1 MARGGARADGQA
13 AMPPKGTQKDLEKVL
28 RDFFTNQAAS
38 STKASSG
45 GISFEQALLFDEIM
59 LNSWFQ
65 ESGMT
70 IKDRADWLQ
79 YIRQYKDDFSHQ
91 STEAI
96 EDELSSK
103 MLFDAL
109 LFVVGITLIAEVES
123 TEMQAAWNTDVTTF
137 ASRDEPLVHAG
148 TYDAILPL
156 MTFIVT
162 SSTGI
167 ALVVGFTIF
176 TCLRYERPLDM
187 VEADKFYARFK
198 WAYLGSY
205 VCTYAAILL
214 IPFSCYELHLVKTR
228 DLGIRK
234 FMNIYGILVYVVLLL
249 FLIWSLFKA
258 RYWRFKVLAMRGEN
272 KVPYMINS
280 HNRRESLKRLQS
292 QTWSQTLE
300 SYGVMPLSP
309 ASKQRTKQRL
319 GHLSDTSNIPPQKTA
334 SPASEQAQPTPR
346 TASSLH
352 A

>member
-1 MARGGARADGQA
+1 MAARADGQA
-13 AMPPKGTQKDLEKVL
+13 AMPPKGTQKDLEKDL
-28 RDFFTNQAAS
+28 RD
-38 STKASSG
+38 KASSG
-45 GISFEQALLFDEIM
+45 GISFEQALLFDEIV

-162 SSTGI
+162 SCTGI

-176 TCLRYERPLDM
+176 TCLRYERPRDI
-187 VEADKFYARFK
+187 VEADKFYACFK

-228 DLGIRK
+228 DLGVRK

-249 FLIWSLFKA
+249 FLFWSLSKA
-258 RYWRFKVLAMRGEN
+258 CYWRSKVLAMRGEN
-272 KVPYMINS
+272 WRFKVPYMI
-280 HNRRESLKRLQS
+280 NRRESLKRLKS
-292 QTWSQTLE
+292 QTLSQTLE
-300 SYGVMPLSP
+300 SYVVTPASKSP

-319 GHLSDTSNIPPQKTA
+319 GHSSDTSNIPPKKTA

>member
-1 MARGGARADGQA
+1 ME
-13 AMPPKGTQKDLEKVL
+13 KDL
-28 RDFFTNQAAS
+28 RDFFTNHQAAS

-70 IKDRADWLQ
+70 IKDRAFWLQ
-79 YIRQYKDDFSHQ
+79 NIRQYKDDFSHQ

-96 EDELSSK
+96 EGELSSK

-109 LFVVGITLIAEVES
+109 LFVVGITLPSGVQNA
-123 TEMQAAWNTDVTTF
+123 EMQAAWQTDVATF
-137 ASRDEPLVHAG
+137 ASRNELLVHAG
-148 TYDAILPL
+148 TYDAVLPL
-156 MTFIVT
+156 ITFIVT
-162 SSTGI
+162 SSTGV

-176 TCLRYERPLDM
+176 TCLRYKRPLDM
-187 VEADKFYARFK
+187 VEAEEFYARFK

-228 DLGIRK
+228 ELGIRK

-272 KVPYMINS
+272 KVQYQIS
-280 HNRRESLKRLQS
+280 RTLLLKRLQS

-319 GHLSDTSNIPPQKTA
+319 GHSTDTSNIPPKKTA